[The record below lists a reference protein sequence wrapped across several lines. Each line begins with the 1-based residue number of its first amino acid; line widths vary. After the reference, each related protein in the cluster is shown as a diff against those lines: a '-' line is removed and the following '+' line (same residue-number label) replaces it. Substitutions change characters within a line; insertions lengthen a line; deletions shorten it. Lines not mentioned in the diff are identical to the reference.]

1 MRDRR
6 YAPDEGDT
14 GPGDLRTTIQQ
25 QIAEWQAD
33 GLWQDVV
40 DRCTQAG
47 QRELARKAEG
57 DEPMTIT
64 EMAVVCRDMLAW
76 DSPSFLSILG
86 VEHVD
91 VDHAYPTERGW
102 QHLIKLNG
110 GPLDGDALDFT
121 RWDT

>member
-1 MRDRR
+1 MRSYTRDQS
-6 YAPDEGDT
+6 A
-14 GPGDLRTTIQQ
+14 LRGAIAD
-25 QIAEWQAD
+25 QIAEWQTD
-33 GLWQDVV
+33 GMWQDVV
-40 DRCTQAG
+40 DRVTRDG
-47 QRELARKAEG
+47 RRDLARRAEG

-102 QHLIKLNG
+102 RQLARLNG